1 MAEYIERDEPITT
14 ERAAIWFE
22 NRAKNTPMPG
32 AKRMFELAGKALREK
47 ANAADVVEVRH
58 GHWNTTD
65 TILGRCCECSVCGS
79 CPTMEY
85 RYCPY
90 CGANMDGKGEGE

>member
-1 MAEYIERDEPITT
+1 MMAEKEYIEREQARREFAVYFMDSERLVDECDD
-14 ERAAIWFE
+14 
-22 NRAKNTPMPG
+22 
-32 AKRMFELAGKALREK
+32 LLRYLPT
-47 ANAADVVEVRH
+47 ADVVEVRH

-79 CPTMEY
+79 LPTMEY

-90 CGANMDGKGEGE
+90 CGAKMDGKGE

>member
-1 MAEYIERDEPITT
+1 MPEYIDREAAVLEVKRYLMPNVDVDGTVSVEDAERY
-14 ERAAIWFE
+14 F
-22 NRAKNTPMPG
+22 
-32 AKRMFELAGKALREK
+32 LRLLEEQP
-47 ANAADVVEVRH
+47 AADVVEVRH

-90 CGANMDGKGEGE
+90 CGAKMDGKGEGE